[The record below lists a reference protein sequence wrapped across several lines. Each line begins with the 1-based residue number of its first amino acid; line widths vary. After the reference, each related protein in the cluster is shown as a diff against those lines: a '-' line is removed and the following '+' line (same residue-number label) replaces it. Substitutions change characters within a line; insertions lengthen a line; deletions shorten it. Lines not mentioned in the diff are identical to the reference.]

1 MISPAPPVGTVR
13 RESHMDQP
21 TKPPPTPAK
30 KLQCSLIIPRQER
43 LEPGEGP
50 ELAGEYRFE
59 SVARLNY
66 TTGGFLYR
74 NNNSCRILPGASSVQ
89 SLAWAS
95 TRGKCGR
102 HLEVNP
108 SRAEHP
114 VQLNNRLGSK
124 RRSNSKPCP
133 IDQILQPYPPHSH
146 S

>member
-1 MISPAPPVGTVR
+1 MIIHVGFYPAP
-13 RESHMDQP
+13 
-21 TKPPPTPAK
+21 A
-30 KLQCSLIIPRQER
+30 QCSLWRGR
-43 LEPGEGP
+43 
-50 ELAGEYRFE
+50 
-59 SVARLNY
+59 
-66 TTGGFLYR
+66 
-74 NNNSCRILPGASSVQ
+74 
-89 SLAWAS
+89 
-95 TRGKCGR
+95 RGKCGR